1 MVLSIYYS
9 LNLVMQLWKGGE
21 HGKVVREN
29 AAKEKLVD
37 ISNQSKILNCKKIIP
52 FASFIYFSNK
62 LNFYMNDSVNS
73 PETVYD
79 YLTKSLLNPII
90 MQPGEKQ
97 FVNQLRQNKSSLE
110 FWKDKFEFNSQN
122 KGIDIYKKSYKLE
135 ESKMNLLNIRKKYF
149 LKIQKL

>member
-1 MVLSIYYS
+1 
-9 LNLVMQLWKGGE
+9 
-21 HGKVVREN
+21 
-29 AAKEKLVD
+29 
-37 ISNQSKILNCKKIIP
+37 
-52 FASFIYFSNK
+52 
-62 LNFYMNDSVNS
+62 MNDSVNS

-135 ESKMNLLNIRKKYF
+135 EIQNEFIKYQKKIFSKKNDNSFRAARSNGHGFKYYKDKDGNVWYCLPEILKELGVNLHDNR
-149 LKIQKL
+149 